1 MTTMVLKMGRLSRII
16 WLISL
21 ITQVLK
27 LRELLL
33 AIVKRDAT
41 VLVFKMAE
49 GATSQGMQVDSRG
62 WKAKEMIHLESP
74 LKGMQPANT
83 LILHNKTMLNF

>member
-1 MTTMVLKMGRLSRII
+1 MTTMVLKMGRLSQTI

-33 AIVKRDAT
+33 ATVRRDAM

-62 WKAKEMIHLESP
+62 WKVKEMIRLESP
-74 LKGMQPANT
+74 LKGMQPANI
-83 LILHNKTMLNF
+83 LILTQ